1 MTVRT
6 TRKSVTFAAPFRLI
20 GFDEPL
26 PAGSYEVETDEEMLE
41 GAAHTAFRRTATTL
55 RVRKGSV
62 TEHHSID
69 PADLAAALER
79 DRQAALRTSRRPR
92 RHQLR
97 PLPPRKRPCVIRDGF
112 PCGSATGPPQGSM

>member
-79 DRQAALRTSRRPR
+79 DRQAALPTTPTPEAASAQAAPSQEASLRHPRWVSLWVRNRP
-92 RHQLR
+92 
-97 PLPPRKRPCVIRDGF
+97 P
-112 PCGSATGPPQGSM
+112 TG